1 MTQRGHLGWETPFVN
16 LLKLGET
23 SAQNGGGNTEPSP
36 KTREG
41 VETWRVAPASILAG
55 EGKVQ
60 TTNDT
65 DR

>member
-1 MTQRGHLGWETPFVN
+1 MTQHGHLGWETPFVN

-41 VETWRVAPASILAG
+41 VET
-55 EGKVQ
+55 
-60 TTNDT
+60 
-65 DR
+65 